1 MKTIRVVAAVI
12 KEKNKNGE
20 PIIFATQRGYGD
32 FKGGWEF
39 PGGKIE
45 EGETP
50 QEALKREIMEELNT
64 EIKVGELI
72 DTIEYD
78 YPTFHL
84 SMDCFWAEVVSGDLV
99 LKEHEAAKWLTKDE
113 LDSVEWL
120 PADITLI
127 EGLKRGM

>member
-1 MKTIRVVAAVI
+1 MKTVRVVAAVI
-12 KEKNKNGE
+12 KAENGKGQ

-32 FKGGWEF
+32 LKGGWEF

-50 QEALKREIMEELNT
+50 QEALKREIMEELDT
-64 EIKVGELI
+64 EISVGDLI
-72 DTIEYD
+72 GTIEYD

-84 SMDCFWAEVVSGDLV
+84 SMDCFWCQIVKGDLV
-99 LKEHEAAKWLTKDE
+99 LKEHEAAKWLSKDE

-120 PADITLI
+120 PADVTLI
-127 EGLKRGM
+127 SGIKLML